1 MTMAHDYAIEIEPVD
16 IEPYREGNTGIPF
29 MTTFDSGKDGP
40 HVMVMAVT
48 HGNELCGP
56 IAIDWLFKQGVKPER
71 GKLSL
76 GLSNWRAY
84 QSFDAQDP
92 DASRFV
98 DEDINRVWDVS
109 TLEGDRNTVETERAR
124 EIRPLLDQVDLLL
137 DIHSMSTL
145 CEPLMICGPLEKGR
159 QFARDVAIPEYVVS
173 DEGHAAGK
181 RMRDYGGFGDPNSPK
196 NALLAECGQ
205 HWEKRSAQV
214 AHDVMVRFLGHCG
227 VVDADFVSQNL
238 RVSTTPEQKVI
249 EVTGPYTITA
259 DQPFTWKEIYS
270 GFEVIEKA
278 GTVLGL
284 DGDKEVGTPYDNC
297 VLIMPS
303 RLKGKGHSAVRFGR
317 YVD

>member
-1 MTMAHDYAIEIEPVD
+1 MTQDYPIEIELVD

-29 MTTFDSGKDGP
+29 MTTFDSGRDGP

-56 IAIDWLFKQGVKPER
+56 IAVNWLFKQDVKPQR

-76 GLSNWRAY
+76 GFSNWHAY
-84 QSFDAQDP
+84 QSFDFDDP
-92 DASRFV
+92 DTSRYV

-109 TLEGDRNTVETERAR
+109 TLEGDRNTAETARAR

-145 CEPLMICGPLEKGR
+145 CKPLMICGPLEKGR
-159 QFARDVAIPEYVVS
+159 QFAREVAIPEYVVC
-173 DEGHAAGK
+173 DEGHTAGK
-181 RMRDYGGFGDPNSPK
+181 RMRDYGEFGDSGSQK
-196 NALLAECGQ
+196 NALLVECGQ

-214 AHDVMVRFLGHCG
+214 AQDVMVRFLGHCG

-238 RVSTTPEQKVI
+238 SDSAPPEQKIV

-259 DQPFTWKEIYS
+259 DQPFTWKDFYD

-284 DGDKEVGTPYDNC
+284 DGDIEVVTPYDDC

-303 RLKGKGHSAVRFGR
+303 RLKGKGHSAVRFGQL
-317 YVD
+317 VK

>member
-1 MTMAHDYAIEIEPVD
+1 MTQDYPIEIEPVD
-16 IEPYREGNTGIPF
+16 IDPYREGNTGIPF
-29 MTTFDSGKDGP
+29 MTTFDSGRNGP

-56 IAIDWLFKQGVKPER
+56 IAVDWLLKQDVKPQR

-76 GLSNWRAY
+76 GFSNWRAY
-84 QSFDAQDP
+84 QSFDFDDP
-92 DASRFV
+92 DASRYV

-109 TLEGDRNTVETERAR
+109 TLEGDRNTVETARSR

-159 QFARDVAIPEYVVS
+159 QFAREVTIPEYVVC
-173 DEGHAAGK
+173 DEGHTAGK
-181 RMRDYGGFGDPNSPK
+181 RMRDYGGFGDPGSPK
-196 NALLAECGQ
+196 NALLVECGQ

-214 AHDVMVRFLGHCG
+214 AQDVIVRFLGRCG
-227 VVDADFVSQNL
+227 VDDADFLRQNL
-238 RVSTTPEQKVI
+238 SDSATPEQKIV

-259 DQPFTWKEIYS
+259 DQLFTWKDFYD

-284 DGDKEVGTPYDNC
+284 DGDIEVATPYDNC
-297 VLIMPS
+297 VLIMPN
-303 RLKGKGHSAVRFGR
+303 RLKGKGHSAVRFGQF
-317 YVD
+317 VK